1 MCVFFA
7 GEATMAMASRMSCG
21 LQQCVLPGARRMS
34 AALTLVLLMC
44 IVSHNLMAPF
54 TYVLAQEFE
63 GFLEDVND
71 GEDLDAFVPP
81 VARGHHSVGS
91 NAGPNVAINLPKRK
105 EDTRGRSAD
114 PLHEFWDEVEFEGFP
129 VADEGLSSST
139 PAADGLQEK
148 AGGEV
153 KKNEI
158 VTKPRTWQSYIFEA
172 AGVLFFVIYGVV
184 FWKGRKENENIAL
197 AWASQFAGNDSI
209 FEKNFSLLGF
219 GDEPDAPSL
228 IKEGQSTFKFYASGR
243 RYCKSLLA
251 TMVFQNRHDLLSQL
265 IYLVSPAKDEI
276 TIEVN
281 MNEDMEPL
289 VFALVRKKKAK
300 DALKDLKDLQ
310 QFATILN
317 PPTTRKWV
325 SEDLAVIS
333 ESRELATDLLTEA
346 LLDQVF
352 GEKAF
357 QTYSPY
363 FVSLHFSDQFPDV
376 KQGQVL
382 QFTFQIP
389 PANKMAEMTRLIALV
404 PHCIDLI
411 GRYKLSSAAKTKAS
425 GVRSKIKADEFKEA
439 AKQRLEAIQKK
450 KAEQQVTLSGKR
462 EEKER
467 LRQLK
472 KSMPKV
478 KMSRH

>member
-1 MCVFFA
+1 
-7 GEATMAMASRMSCG
+7 
-21 LQQCVLPGARRMS
+21 
-34 AALTLVLLMC
+34 
-44 IVSHNLMAPF
+44 
-54 TYVLAQEFE
+54 
-63 GFLEDVND
+63 
-71 GEDLDAFVPP
+71 
-81 VARGHHSVGS
+81 
-91 NAGPNVAINLPKRK
+91 
-105 EDTRGRSAD
+105 
-114 PLHEFWDEVEFEGFP
+114 
-129 VADEGLSSST
+129 
-139 PAADGLQEK
+139 
-148 AGGEV
+148 
-153 KKNEI
+153 
-158 VTKPRTWQSYIFEA
+158 
-172 AGVLFFVIYGVV
+172 
-184 FWKGRKENENIAL
+184 
-197 AWASQFAGNDSI
+197 
-209 FEKNFSLLGF
+209 
-219 GDEPDAPSL
+219 
-228 IKEGQSTFKFYASGR
+228 
-243 RYCKSLLA
+243 
-251 TMVFQNRHDLLSQL
+251 
-265 IYLVSPAKDEI
+265 
-276 TIEVN
+276 
-281 MNEDMEPL
+281 MEPL